1 MDISQIR
8 PTEVRSDAE
17 KPPSAFAPPYGRD
30 ATVLCAA
37 HHARMIL
44 IDNVGYVCEACET
57 IKAESEGIAMSTEG
71 VVLHDEFDMEFL
83 LLSVHDFIADLK
95 LSGEALRHGRQL
107 IVDLQAALYW
117 LNSSAAESED

>member
-37 HHARMIL
+37 HHTRMIL

-57 IKAESEGIAMSTEG
+57 IKAESEGVVVST
-71 VVLHDEFDMEFL
+71 EFDMEFL

-107 IVDLQAALYW
+107 IVDLQEALHW